1 MLGAEDSDYA
11 VDAPSNVDDF
21 AAGLDPEIAAA
32 LSARVAPELTERIA
46 ADIEGGVDSAQARS
60 MAAGAQMFQYA
71 IQLAQERV
79 ANPQDDL
86 VSDLLRGEVDGEK
99 LDLFEFASFFILLA
113 IAGNETTRNL
123 ISHGLLLLLEH
134 PDELAALRADRSL
147 LPGAVEEMLRCSAPV
162 MYFRRTA
169 TQDCEIRG
177 VKIREGEKVTL
188 WYASANRDEDVFDDP
203 DRFDIRRQPNEH
215 VAFGHGQH
223 FCLGAHLARME
234 IRVMFEE
241 LLSRFD
247 DIALAGQVR
256 RLRSHFIDGIKTIPI
271 RFTAKT
277 T

>member
-1 MLGAEDSDYA
+1 MSWFANALWLLLLVIAMPVGAEEFS
-11 VDAPSNVDDF
+11 VDVIRGSKIV
-21 AAGLDPEIAAA
+21 
-32 LSARVAPELTERIA
+32 RVT
-46 ADIEGGVDSAQARS
+46 
-60 MAAGAQMFQYA
+60 
-71 IQLAQERV
+71 
-79 ANPQDDL
+79 
-86 VSDLLRGEVDGEK
+86 
-99 LDLFEFASFFILLA
+99 
-113 IAGNETTRNL
+113 GNETTRNL

-203 DRFDIRRQPNEH
+203 DRFDIRRKPNEH

-277 T
+277 I